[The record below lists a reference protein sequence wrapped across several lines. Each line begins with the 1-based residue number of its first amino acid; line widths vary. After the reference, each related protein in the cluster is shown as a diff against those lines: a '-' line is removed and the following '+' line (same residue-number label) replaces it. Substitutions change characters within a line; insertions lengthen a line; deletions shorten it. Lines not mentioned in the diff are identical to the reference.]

1 MERTSTAE
9 TVYRRLLEEVV
20 RGRVFGEDERG
31 RGSGALEESR
41 VREIS
46 EGRRLDRR
54 IPYLLTVSG
63 KGGTSADPRE
73 HERRAQW
80 RNVTLLDHLASVV
93 RGSLVLAEMDLAPG
107 GSGSRPLER
116 RLTRVAAI
124 AFLHDADKMLGKDR
138 KERLEADEI
147 GTLMERYAVDAF
159 LAGAGMEIEPGR
171 MAALIDQVET
181 TRAGRMSSAGGLLDR
196 EERQDCIYVT
206 AADQLDGGFLDTHK
220 PLEVVVEGLRK
231 LAGARF
237 HHPGSTGEWRV
248 KRIVAPHLPFLL
260 DEFQGWFRR
269 ACMDRHARP
278 PLIETHHDGE
288 LLLAAPAEG
297 FEEIIEEAVRQTAA
311 RFESPMRV
319 EVSDRGTAKIL
330 DAAGGVRELRK
341 ALEKDTKTAEKVLQ
355 IEKRLVSGPGSNR
368 RAAIEA
374 SLDAGPLGP
383 VWTGWDLAQTAPKG
397 LTTPWTVDE
406 DEENRT
412 PLIEAAVMSAAM
424 NEGQTKSGLTP
435 DEREGETKR
444 LLEESGVEIPRWIGE
459 WQPEICPRARRTLLC
474 VLAASAGDHE
484 LRRSLTGPGG
494 LVDRWM
500 KGGGEHRGIST
511 RLEEENLGGRLSA
524 AVRDHLGTLIGR
536 AAVTAQEEDAPKRC
550 HFTNMPVADEPWTTV
565 STDMGVYGIKVSAW
579 SARAG
584 RPSTLRT
591 PRSETKLAPIVL
603 AEHRLRKAT
612 HKGGRIKKDETTPI
626 LISSPASGGLFGS
639 LALTEDSLESLSI
652 FDTAR
657 TWPAPKGNDFMDVE
671 SNMRRTLIGRYEGWP
686 ERTASERT
694 RKPGKPGTLAFVR
707 LIIVAARR
715 LGRPVHVFHG
725 VPAPDPGFVAFD
737 TLPDMVVTAL
747 GGRSWRLEEL
757 PEKESFLELLD
768 EVCSSPGM
776 GPELAGCIA
785 DPSTRYAALCDASR
799 RTERRG
805 QDAGRL
811 GGRIRKAIAESEG
824 MKTESDKAISRFA
837 QAMAGV
843 QRGWIPADGDS
854 VPEMGI
860 RLAMQAAET
869 ASGIDAGS
877 DEEVEA
883 AVAGEL
889 RKSLQR
895 KGLVASSAKRGGA
908 TLDSAIR
915 EAAEAFVSVWRHNF
929 GGRIPTAK
937 KRRTAIA
944 IYAEVF
950 TRAARG
956 GATVED
962 VDHDA

>member
-1 MERTSTAE
+1 MERASTAE

-31 RGSGALEESR
+31 RGSGPLEESR

-63 KGGTSADPRE
+63 KGGSSADRRE
-73 HERRAQW
+73 RERRARW

-93 RGSLVLAEMDLAPG
+93 RGALVLAEMDLAPD

-260 DEFQGWFRR
+260 DELQGWFRR

-311 RFESPMRV
+311 RLESPMRV
-319 EVSDRGTAKIL
+319 EVNARGTAKIL
-330 DAAGGVRELRK
+330 DAAGGVRELRE
-341 ALEKDTKTAEKVLQ
+341 ALEKDTKTAERVLQ
-355 IEKRLVSGPGSNR
+355 IEKRLVSGSGNIR
-368 RAAIEA
+368 RGAIEA
-374 SLDAGPLGP
+374 SLGTSPLGP
-383 VWTGWDLAQTAPKG
+383 VWSGWDLTEATPTGPA
-397 LTTPWTVDE
+397 LATPWTV

-412 PLIEAAVMSAAM
+412 PLIEAAMMSAAM
-424 NEGQTKSGLTP
+424 NEGETRGGLSP
-435 DEREGETKR
+435 EAREEEMKQ
-444 LLEESGVEIPRWIGE
+444 LLKESGVEIPQWIEE
-459 WQPEICPRARRTLLC
+459 WERKDFPRARRTFLC
-474 VLAASAGDHE
+474 VLAASSSGHDLQE
-484 LRRSLTGPGG
+484 SLTGRGG
-494 LVDRWM
+494 IVDRWM
-500 KGGGEHRGIST
+500 KGEEGKRGISE
-511 RLEEENLGGRLSA
+511 RLEEEGLGGRLSA
-524 AVRDHLGTLIGR
+524 AVKDHLKMLIGR
-536 AAVTAQEEDAPKRC
+536 ASVTAQEEDAPKRC
-550 HFTNMPVADEPWTTV
+550 HFTNMPMADEPWTTV
-565 STDMGVYGIKVSAW
+565 RTDMGVYGIKVSAW
-579 SARAG
+579 SGRAG
-584 RPSTLRT
+584 RPSTLKT
-591 PRSETKLAPIVL
+591 PRRETKLAPIIL
-603 AEHRLRKAT
+603 AEHRLRKEKNE
-612 HKGGRIKKDETTPI
+612 KGGMGETPI
-626 LISSPASGGLFGS
+626 LISSPSSGGLFGS

-657 TWPAPKGNDFMDVE
+657 TKPQPNGNDFTDVE
-671 SNMRRTLIGRYEGWP
+671 SNVRRTLIGRYEAWP
-686 ERTASERT
+686 GRTASERT
-694 RKPGKPGTLAFVR
+694 GKPGTLAFVK
-707 LIIVAARR
+707 LAIIAARR
-715 LGRPVHVFHG
+715 LGRTVHVFQG
-725 VPAPDPGFVAFD
+725 VPTPDPGFVAFD
-737 TLPDMVVTAL
+737 TLPDMIVTAL
-747 GGRSWRLEEL
+747 GGRSWRLEDL
-757 PEKESFLELLD
+757 PEKERILEMLD

-776 GPELAGCIA
+776 GPELAGRIA

-799 RTERRG
+799 RAEKSG
-805 QDAGRL
+805 QEAGRL
-811 GGRIRKAIAESEG
+811 GSHIRKAIAESET
-824 MKTESDKAISRFA
+824 MKTESDKTISRFA
-837 QAMAGV
+837 QTMAKV
-843 QRGWIPADGDS
+843 QRGRIRADGDN
-854 VPEMGI
+854 VTEMGI
-860 RLAMQAAET
+860 RLAMEAAET
-869 ASGIDAGS
+869 ATRIGAGS
-877 DEEVEA
+877 DEEIEA

-889 RKSLQR
+889 KKNLKRKRLLAKEEKRSGASL
-895 KGLVASSAKRGGA
+895 
-908 TLDSAIR
+908 DDAIR
-915 EAAEAFVSVWRHNF
+915 EAAEAFGHVWRGNF
-929 GGRIPTAK
+929 EGQIPTAK
-937 KRRTAIA
+937 KRRIAIA
-944 IYAEVF
+944 IYAELF

-962 VDHDA
+962 ADHDA